1 MNSWESLRTFKRGRL
16 EKEQLAIQGEKK
28 KALQEKHVPRRKK
41 TEIYIMILSSS

>member
-1 MNSWESLRTFKRGRL
+1 LGKLEDIQAWKAGERAVSNTRG
-16 EKEQLAIQGEKK
+16 KKK